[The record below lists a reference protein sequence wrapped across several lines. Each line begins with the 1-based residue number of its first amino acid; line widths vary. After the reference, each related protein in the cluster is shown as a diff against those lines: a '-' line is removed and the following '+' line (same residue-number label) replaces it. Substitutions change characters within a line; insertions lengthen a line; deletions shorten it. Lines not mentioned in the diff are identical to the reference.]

1 MDIYKRNFLNK
12 MEGFYVLRIFF
23 KSKNIALLIAD
34 NVQWRKTDL
43 DEIDSSFSNRQ
54 IFKFSN

>member
-1 MDIYKRNFLNK
+1 MNILGKWK
-12 MEGFYVLRIFF
+12 VFYVLRIFF

-54 IFKFSN
+54 IFKSSN